1 MEREFKLNMAEEP
14 SGRVCL
20 CWDDLHLFVRGV
32 CPVRGEGLVKLWL
45 KGAEGRLLLGT
56 LIPERGC
63 LVLNR
68 SLTIAEARRVGA
80 WPPDGV
86 ESQLIWPFRT
96 NQPFLRPDL
105 FCFARIEGEWAK
117 IAFREDGWPIFLE

>member
-32 CPVRGEGLVKLWL
+32 CPMRGEGLVKLWL

-56 LIPERGC
+56 LIPEHGC

-105 FCFARIEGEWAK
+105 FCFARIEG
-117 IAFREDGWPIFLE
+117 IALLS